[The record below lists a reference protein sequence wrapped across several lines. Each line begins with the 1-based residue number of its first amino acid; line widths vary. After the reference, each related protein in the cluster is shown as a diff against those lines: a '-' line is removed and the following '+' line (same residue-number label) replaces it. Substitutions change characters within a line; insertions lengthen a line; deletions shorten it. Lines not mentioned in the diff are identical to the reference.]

1 MSDCPSTYGVLKVL
15 QVEFVGFLEELRLV
29 HASDVQDEVR
39 PLRHSVAIDAVVL
52 QGLSHDEVH
61 HRMEPQRLFDKAL

>member
-1 MSDCPSTYGVLKVL
+1 MWDCPCTYGVLKVL

-39 PLRHSVAIDAVVL
+39 PLRHSVAIDGVVL
-52 QGLSHDEVH
+52 QSLSHDEVH
-61 HRMEPQRLFDKAL
+61 HRMEPQRLFDEAL